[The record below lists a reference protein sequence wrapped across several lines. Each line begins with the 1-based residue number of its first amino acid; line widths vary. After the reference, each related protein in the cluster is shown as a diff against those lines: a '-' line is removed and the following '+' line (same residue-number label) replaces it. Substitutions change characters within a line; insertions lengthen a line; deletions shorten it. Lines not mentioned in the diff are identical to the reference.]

1 LRIGILG
8 TRGVPARYGGFETAA
23 EEIGRRLADWGHEV
37 VVYCR
42 NPGQT
47 QQVHDGM
54 ALVNLPAVRVKALE
68 TLSHTGLSAAHAV
81 VRDRP
86 DVVFLFNAANAPFI
100 PLLHSAGI
108 PVAVHVDGL
117 ESKRAKWGRHGSA
130 YYRWAESR
138 SARWAQAVIA
148 DSHGI
153 VDHLLTNHGVIADYI
168 PYGAPI
174 VTPDPARL
182 RELSLTQ
189 HGYHLVV
196 ARFEPENHVREVV
209 EGYVASSC
217 RLPLLVVG
225 DAVYGSAYRNEIR
238 QAGNG
243 DPRVRFLGGIWDQE
257 LLDSL
262 YAGAASYLHGHSVGG
277 TNPSLLRAMGAAAPV
292 IAYDVPFN
300 REVARL
306 NGRYFRRPDD
316 VARECELAES
326 DMAAAIVRGRA
337 GRIDVMERYQWDQ
350 VADAYEKLAHA
361 LVVDSGFPT
370 ARDDRQ
376 RTPPELAGP

>member
-1 LRIGILG
+1 LRIAILG

-23 EEIGRRLADWGHEV
+23 EEIGRRLVERGHEV

-54 ALVNLPAVRVKALE
+54 TLVNLPAVRVKVLE
-68 TLSHTGLSAAHAV
+68 TLSHTGISAAHAI

-86 DVVFLFNAANAPFI
+86 DVAFLFNAANAPFI
-100 PLLHSAGI
+100 PLLRSAGI

-117 ESKRAKWGRHGSA
+117 EWRRAKWGPRGSA
-130 YYRWAESR
+130 YYRWAEHR
-138 SARWAQAVIA
+138 SARWAHAVIA

-153 VDHLLTNHGVIADYI
+153 VDHLLTNHGVIASYI
-168 PYGAPI
+168 PYGAPL
-174 VTPDPARL
+174 VTPHPARL
-182 RELSLTQ
+182 RELRLEPQ
-189 HGYHLVV
+189 GYHLVV

-209 EGYVASSC
+209 QGYVASSSTF
-217 RLPLLVVG
+217 PLLVVG
-225 DAVYGSAYRNEIR
+225 DAAYGSDYRNEILR
-238 QAGNG
+238 AANG

-292 IAYDVPFN
+292 IAYDVTFN
-300 REVARL
+300 REVARAS
-306 NGRYFRRPDD
+306 GRYFRQADD
-316 VARECELAES
+316 VARECESVES
-326 DMAAAIVRGRA
+326 DVAAALARGRA
-337 GRIDVMERYQWDQ
+337 GRADVIERYQWDE
-350 VADAYEKLAHA
+350 VADGYEKMAYG
-361 LVVDSGFPT
+361 LVVDSRHRSGRRDGAPT
-370 ARDDRQ
+370 
-376 RTPPELAGP
+376 P

>member
-1 LRIGILG
+1 
-8 TRGVPARYGGFETAA
+8 
-23 EEIGRRLADWGHEV
+23 
-37 VVYCR
+37 
-42 NPGQT
+42 
-47 QQVHDGM
+47 M
-54 ALVNLPAVRVKALE
+54 ALVNLPALRVKALE
-68 TLSHTGLSAAHAV
+68 TLSHTGISVAHAL

-100 PLLHSAGI
+100 PLLRSAGI

-117 ESKRAKWGRHGSA
+117 EWRRAKWGRHGAA
-130 YYRWAESR
+130 YYRWAESH

-153 VDHLLTNHGVIADYI
+153 VDHLLTNHGIIADYI
-168 PYGAPI
+168 PYGAPV

-182 RELSLTQ
+182 REFGLEPQ
-189 HGYHLVV
+189 GYHLVV
-196 ARFEPENHVREVV
+196 ARFEPENHVREMV
-209 EGYVASSC
+209 EGYVSSSC
-217 RLPLLVVG
+217 TLPLLVVG
-225 DAVYGSAYRNEIR
+225 DAAYGSDYRNEILR
-238 QAGNG
+238 MASG

-300 REVARL
+300 QEVARA
-306 NGRYFRRPDD
+306 NGRYFLRPDD

-326 DMAAAIVRGRA
+326 DMAAAIARGRT
-337 GRIDVMERYQWDQ
+337 GRIDVIERYQWDQ
-350 VADAYEKLAHA
+350 VADAYAKLAYA
-361 LVVDSGFPT
+361 LVVDSGFPSGR
-370 ARDDRQ
+370 RDPQ
-376 RTPPELAGP
+376 RTPPDLAGP